1 MSDQFD
7 PIPNKPYGKCNDCG
21 LIINTEQDS
30 RDHMRE
36 TRGQIKRKRGG
47 ESHGIS
53 IHNPSRA
60 RRIQCGVGAIV
71 EEAISIAMGD
81 IEDLGLTDEE
91 ISDAL
96 TWHPEFKDAWEER

>member
-21 LIINTEQDS
+21 LIINTEQDR

-36 TRGQIKRKRGG
+36 TRGQIKMNR
-47 ESHGIS
+47 ESASHGII
-53 IHNPSRA
+53 IHNPPRA
-60 RRIQCGVGAIV
+60 RRIQRGVEAIV
-71 EEAISIAMGD
+71 EEAIHIAMSD
-81 IEDLGLTDEE
+81 LEDLGLTDEE

-96 TWHPEFKDAWEER
+96 TGHPEFKDAWEER